1 MAAATTTTASNV
13 NSPIY
18 QPLTPLSPSQK
29 LIRLLRILPGCRS
42 ETLKCELQVTDLVD
56 SPQFEA
62 LSYVWGN
69 PEPAAVVFCNGQP
82 KKVTPNLGRALLR
95 LRYDDRE
102 RLVWIDA
109 ICVNQ
114 DDLLERSEQVK
125 LMRDI
130 YSQAWRVVVW
140 LGEDEGEYAE
150 TAIRIIQKAT
160 EYCYSEI
167 GASLEDLS
175 DGDHLDI
182 IKRAEELETE
192 IPWSEKKKGRDFP
205 PSKYEVNDSRSNTD
219 WAAVSK
225 LYSNT
230 WFTRIWIVQEV
241 AFAPAILCIGNHEVG
256 WPCVA
261 AAARWLLSK
270 DYSYNQGDG
279 ERYRQAWSIYFLR
292 LIIPRVPLALQG
304 LLNFVKSNS
313 TDPRDKIFGLLGLL
327 DEERRASSS
336 LQPDYTKDV
345 VEVYVNTMRYIIKEN
360 DPEAGLGN
368 LLASF
373 REAPEEHEERF
384 PSWVFRWDLT
394 APESSFFN
402 NAHKALWSACGRTV
416 QEVAEVTDPRTLSLK
431 GINIG
436 VIKKVNHVLCTR
448 KHELDRVQL
457 LWNEVSTEF
466 TSHQESGSLEQAF
479 VETITAEDMN
489 TSDGDTTLGARGL
502 VNYLSIAD
510 WNAIYSMMNERGDSI
525 SKAIEFLIRVNAKA
539 FLITGDAHMAL
550 GAIVAQPGDVLC
562 VFFGH
567 HMPYLLRPT
576 AARYRFLGPCYVHG
590 YMRGAAVDKLNRG
603 DLKEEWFELE

>member
-13 NSPIY
+13 KSTIY
-18 QPLTPLSPSQK
+18 QPLTPLSSSQK

-42 ETLKCELQVTDLVD
+42 DTLKCELQVTDLVN

-62 LSYVWGN
+62 ISYVWGS
-69 PEPAAVVFCNGQP
+69 PEPAAVVFCNGHS
-82 KKVTPNLGRALLR
+82 KKVTPNLGTALLR

-130 YSQAWRVVVW
+130 YSHAWRVIVW

-150 TAIRIIQKAT
+150 TAIRIIKKAT

-167 GASLEDLS
+167 GTSLEDLN
-175 DGDHLDI
+175 DEDHLDI
-182 IKRAEELETE
+182 IKRVEELETE
-192 IPWSEKKKGRDFP
+192 VPWSEKKKGRDFP
-205 PSKYEVNDSRSNTD
+205 PSKYEVNAPRSSTD

-225 LYSNT
+225 LYANT

-256 WPCVA
+256 WPRVA

-270 DYSYNQGDG
+270 GYIYVEEDS
-279 ERYRQAWSIYFLR
+279 ERYRQAWYIYFLR
-292 LIIPRVPLALQG
+292 LITPRARLALQD
-304 LLNFVKSNS
+304 LLHFVKSNS
-313 TDPRDKIFGLLGLL
+313 TDPRDKVFGLSGFL

-345 VEVYVNTMRYIIKEN
+345 VEVYVDTMRYIIREN
-360 DPEAGLGN
+360 YHEAGLGD

-394 APESSFFN
+394 ASESSLSN
-402 NAHKALWSACGRTV
+402 NAHKFLWSACGRTA

-436 VIKKVNHVLCTR
+436 VIRKVNHVLCTR
-448 KHELDRVQL
+448 KRDLDRVQI

-466 TSHQESGSLEQAF
+466 TSYQGPGPLEQAF
-479 VETITAEDMN
+479 VEIITAEDMN
-489 TSDGDTTLGARGL
+489 TSDGDTTLGARDL

-510 WNAIYSMMNERGDSI
+510 WNAIYSMMDERGDSI
-525 SKAIEFLIRVNAKA
+525 SKAIEFLIRVNEKA

-550 GAIVAQPGDVLC
+550 GPIVAQPGDVLC

-576 AARYRFLGPCYVHG
+576 AARYRFLVLVMFMAICVVQ
-590 YMRGAAVDKLNRG
+590 R
-603 DLKEEWFELE
+603 

>member
-18 QPLTPLSPSQK
+18 QPLTPHSSSQK

-42 ETLKCELQVTDLVD
+42 ETLKRELQVTDLVD

-62 LSYVWGN
+62 LSYVWGS

-82 KKVTPNLGRALLR
+82 KKVTPNLGTALLR

-150 TAIRIIQKAT
+150 TAIRFIEKAT
-160 EYCYSEI
+160 EYCYSEV
-167 GASLEDLS
+167 GTSLEDLS

-192 IPWSEKKKGRDFP
+192 VLWSEKKKGRDFP
-205 PSKYEVNDSRSNTD
+205 PSKYEVNASRSSTD

-241 AFAPAILCIGNHEVG
+241 AFAPVIMCIGNHEVS

-270 DYSYNQGDG
+270 SYTYVQEDS
-279 ERYRQAWSIYFLR
+279 ERYRQAWYIYFLR
-292 LIIPRVPLALQG
+292 LIIPRAPLALQE
-304 LLNFVKSNS
+304 LLNLVNSNS
-313 TDPRDKIFGLLGLL
+313 TDPRDKVFGLLGLL

-336 LQPDYTKDV
+336 LQPNYTKDV
-345 VEVYVNTMRYIIKEN
+345 LEVYVDTMRYIIREN
-360 DPEAGLGN
+360 YPEAGLGN

-394 APESSFFN
+394 APESSIFL
-402 NAHKALWSACGRTV
+402 NAHKFLWSAGGKTV

-436 VIKKVNHVLCTR
+436 VIRKVNHVLCTR
-448 KHELDRVQL
+448 KRDLDRVQI
-457 LWNEVSTEF
+457 LWNDVSTEF
-466 TSHQESGSLEQAF
+466 TSYQEPGSIEQAF

-489 TSDGDTTLGARGL
+489 TSEGDATLGARDL
-502 VNYLSIAD
+502 VNYLSITD
-510 WNAIYSMMNERGDSI
+510 WNAIYSTMDERGDSI
-525 SKAIEFLIRVNAKA
+525 SKAIEFLIGVNAKA
-539 FLITGDAHMAL
+539 FLITEDGHMAL
-550 GAIVAQPGDVLC
+550 GPIVARPGDVLC

-567 HMPYLLRPT
+567 HMPYLLRHT
-576 AARYRFLGPCYVHG
+576 TGRYRFLGPWLHARCSG
-590 YMRGAAVDKLNRG
+590 RQTESWRLERGMV
-603 DLKEEWFELE
+603 

>member
-18 QPLTPLSPSQK
+18 QPLTPHSSSQK

-62 LSYVWGN
+62 LSYVWGG
-69 PEPAAVVFCNGQP
+69 PEPAAAVFCNGQA
-82 KKVTPNLGRALLR
+82 KKVTPNLGTALLR

-114 DDLLERSEQVK
+114 DDLSERSEQVK

-140 LGEDEGEYAE
+140 LGNDEGEYAE
-150 TAIRIIQKAT
+150 TAIRFIEKAT

-167 GASLEDLS
+167 GASLEDLN
-175 DGDHLDI
+175 DEDHLDI
-182 IKRAEELETE
+182 IERAEELEIE
-192 IPWSEKKKGRDFP
+192 MPSSEKKKGRDFP
-205 PSKYEVNDSRSNTD
+205 PSKYEVNESRIGTD

-241 AFAPAILCIGNHEVG
+241 AFAPAIMCIGSHEVG
-256 WPCVA
+256 WPRVA

-270 DYSYNQGDG
+270 SYTYVQEDS
-279 ERYRQAWSIYFLR
+279 ERYRQAWYIYFLR
-292 LIIPRVPLALQG
+292 LITPRAPLALQE
-304 LLNFVKSNS
+304 LLDFVKSNS
-313 TDPRDKIFGLLGLL
+313 TDPRDKVFGLLGLL

-345 VEVYVNTMRYIIKEN
+345 VEVYVDTMRYIIREN
-360 DPEAGLGN
+360 YPERGVGN

-373 REAPEEHEERF
+373 REAPEEHEEGF

-394 APESSFFN
+394 TPESSLLN
-402 NAHKALWSACGRTV
+402 SLHKFLWSAGGRTA

-436 VIKKVNHVLCTR
+436 VIRKVNHVLRTR
-448 KHELDRVQL
+448 KRDLDRVKI

-466 TSHQESGSLEQAF
+466 TSYQEPGSLEQAF
-479 VETITAEDMN
+479 VETITAEDMQK
-489 TSDGDTTLGARGL
+489 SDDVTTFGARDL
-502 VNYLSIAD
+502 VNYLSVAD
-510 WNAIYSMMNERGDSI
+510 WDAIYSITDERAYSKA
-525 SKAIEFLIRVNAKA
+525 KAIEFLIRVNTKA
-539 FLITGDAHMAL
+539 FLVTEDAHMAL
-550 GAIVAQPGDVLC
+550 GPIVAQPGDVLC

-567 HMPYLLRPT
+567 HIPYLLRPT